1 MKLLKEYIRLLVES
15 ALKPKVIFMAGAPG
29 SGKSTIRS
37 RLGITGFEI
46 VDPDEAYEAALKLQ
60 KIPLNIAKLETEYY
74 AIKDKMEAAVEVGD
88 KTEINKLKPEYDRL
102 RDIASRKGVAFAAAL
117 KSAKDRQRE
126 LAAERKDVIVDG
138 TGGDYKAIN
147 NLKQMFE
154 KSGYD
159 TAMLFVHVD
168 LETSMERNRARGEA
182 GGRSLRDRT
191 VEKNWQNVHKN
202 EQPYRQ
208 LFGDNF
214 FYVDATNMDQSIPE
228 VKERIKGFINTI

>member
-1 MKLLKEYIRLLVES
+1 MHLLKEYIRLLVES

-46 VDPDEAYEAALKLQ
+46 VDPDEAYEAALQ
-60 KIPLNIAKLETEYY
+60 AEEVPLNLGKFELEFFDINNQMKDALEAGDTAK
-74 AIKDKMEAAVEVGD
+74 VE
-88 KTEINKLKPEYDRL
+88 ELKPEYERM
-102 RDIASRKGVAFAAAL
+102 RAMAQRKGKAFTMAQKA
-117 KSAKDRQRE
+117 SKDRQKA
-126 LAAERKDVIVDG
+126 LAAEGKNFIVDG
-138 TGGDYKAIN
+138 TAADYNAIRS
-147 NLKQMFE
+147 LKRTFE
-154 KSGYD
+154 AAGYD

-168 LETSMERNRARGEA
+168 IETAIERNRARGEA

-191 VEKNWQNVHKN
+191 IEKNWQGVHEN

-228 VKERIKGFINTI
+228 VKRQIKDFINTI

>member
-37 RLGITGFEI
+37 RLGIAGFEI
-46 VDPDEAYEAALKLQ
+46 VDPDEAYEAALKAEKLPFNIGKFELEFFDINNKMKAALEAGDTA
-60 KIPLNIAKLETEYY
+60 KIEE
-74 AIKDKMEAAVEVGD
+74 
-88 KTEINKLKPEYDRL
+88 LKPEYERL
-102 RDIASRKGVAFAAAL
+102 RSIAQRNGKAFTMAL
-117 KSAKDRQRE
+117 KAAKDRQKA
-126 LAAERKDVIVDG
+126 LAAEGKNFVVDG
-138 TGGDYKAIN
+138 TAADYNTIR
-147 NLKQMFE
+147 NLKKTFE
-154 KSGYD
+154 ASGYEV
-159 TAMLFVHVD
+159 AMLFVHVD
-168 LETSMERNRARGEA
+168 IETALERNRARGEA

-191 VEKNWQNVHKN
+191 IEKNWQSVHSN